1 MGVRDEKF
9 LLEGKKKRSKVT
21 NSNGYMVQ
29 ATNISEK
36 KNSLVGDKMRG
47 EWLLVNCPFEKGSG
61 HLASIDGRH
70 VVSPGMPDLEI
81 V

>member
-1 MGVRDEKF
+1 
-9 LLEGKKKRSKVT
+9 
-21 NSNGYMVQ
+21 MVQ

-61 HLASIDGRH
+61 HLTSIDGRH
-70 VVSPGMPDLEI
+70 VVSTGMPDLEI